1 MLLLL
6 DKNFYPLMKIILV
19 HSRWSKDKKMPWLY
33 FGSSYL
39 KMKNWEKKFSG
50 TKINI
55 QKEYKPLLFCIKLF
69 NRLLFR
75 GERFIL
81 FSRFKINAW
90 INDGI
95 HKISYDSH
103 N

>member
-1 MLLLL
+1 MFELYLSNKGFSFAIKSANR
-6 DKNFYPLMKIILV
+6 DMTNKNV
-19 HSRWSKDKKMPWLY
+19 
-33 FGSSYL
+33 
-39 KMKNWEKKFSG
+39 
-50 TKINI
+50 NI

-75 GERFIL
+75 GESFIL

-90 INDGI
+90 INDRI
-95 HKISYDSH
+95 HKIPYDSH